1 MIRVVCSL
9 ILAVAVLTACKKEK
23 HFLTDETY
31 RKTVLQ
37 DFEGKKLLLS
47 DAPENLFAVF
57 DEPMT
62 LEEREALQFCM
73 LMHLWLIW
81 PGMEG
86 SFY

>member
-62 LEEREALQFCM
+62 LEEREALQF
-73 LMHLWLIW
+73 LYAYAPWLIW